1 MWKLIYELLVNPLGL
16 PIEPIWEYIILLV
29 VGEIAHELAYW
40 ISPGGKVFGPL
51 MYWISKLL
59 VFVAVWAILYG
70 IIAAIQFIIAHWIW
84 FTIAGVII
92 LIVTIIFIVRSKKKM
107 KQMELKNEN

>member
-1 MWKLIYELLVNPLGL
+1 MGKLIYEILVNPLGL

-40 ISPGGKVFGPL
+40 ISPGGKVFGSL
-51 MYWISKLL
+51 IYWISKLF

-70 IIAAIQFIIAHWIW
+70 IIAAIQF
-84 FTIAGVII
+84 VINSD
-92 LIVTIIFIVRSKKKM
+92 LCVWQSSAQPV
-107 KQMELKNEN
+107 